1 MCAEIKN
8 RTIGILLFPGF
19 ELLDV
24 FGPAEMFGVV
34 NELPETK
41 GALDVLMV
49 AEEPGQVQSAQ
60 GTRVVVDASFAAA
73 PALGILLV
81 PGGIGMREQ
90 VKNEV
95 VLDWLRGQ
103 AESVEWLTSVCT
115 GSGILAKAGVL
126 EGYKATSN
134 KYSFEWIMKQGPD
147 VDWVYEARWVEDR
160 NRMTSGGMSAGMDMS
175 LALIDKLYGAETAD
189 MTAKFTEYSCS
200 KDPFIDPF
208 AGYFRKKEKSCK
220 NSGSEIIYMYTVK

>member
-1 MCAEIKN
+1 MI
-8 RTIGILLFPGF
+8 RRPPRSTLFPYTTLF
-19 ELLDV
+19 RS
-24 FGPAEMFGVV
+24 
-34 NELPETK
+34 
-41 GALDVLMV
+41 DVLMV

-73 PALGILLV
+73 PALDILLV
-81 PGGIGMREQ
+81 PGGIGTREQ

-126 EGYKATSN
+126 EGHKATSN
-134 KYSFEWIMKQGPD
+134 KYSFEWVMKQGPD

-160 NRMTSGGMSAGMDMS
+160 NRMTSGRVSAGH
-175 LALIDKLYGAETAD
+175 
-189 MTAKFTEYSCS
+189 
-200 KDPFIDPF
+200 
-208 AGYFRKKEKSCK
+208 GYV
-220 NSGSEIIYMYTVK
+220 SGTD